1 MIPIPNSP
9 GGPSGPAN
17 PGGPCGLEMKF
28 ISKK

>member
-17 PGGPCGLEMKF
+17 PGGPCGLKMKF